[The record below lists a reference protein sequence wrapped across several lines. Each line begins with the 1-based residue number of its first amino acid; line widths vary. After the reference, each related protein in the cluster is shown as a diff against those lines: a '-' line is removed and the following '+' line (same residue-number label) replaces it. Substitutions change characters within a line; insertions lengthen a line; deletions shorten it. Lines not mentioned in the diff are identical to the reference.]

1 MVSTVANFVGTRCQQ
16 EKKNQPKRLAEV
28 ARAELGVQLSRSVLP
43 TVQNFGQTTTTEVLV
58 VERDFQYQL
67 LCFETQALLFSRVFA
82 QTLPLLSSGFC
93 FTSSEAHTCT
103 VVCVVKF
110 HFYFDS
116 IKLFSHFRGLVCTL
130 RFTRLYLETFTPL
143 LTSSRAAFFLLLLSM
158 RSSRSVTHRI
168 LPLAQL
174 LLPPCNQCVRDIL
187 PLWKPHYQDITN
199 TVSSTTST
207 AGSTA
212 SACKGLSLKLG
223 LLLLFPTRSN
233 IIHGY

>member
-1 MVSTVANFVGTRCQQ
+1 MWEHGANR
-16 EKKNQPKRLAEV
+16 KKRTNRRDRPRLHAHV
-28 ARAELGVQLSRSVLP
+28 DRRATFTQCFANCAELW
-43 TVQNFGQTTTTEVLV
+43 TVDTEVLV
-58 VERDFQYQL
+58 VERDFHYQL
-67 LCFETQALLFSRVFA
+67 GCCFAFFFALKHKLFCFPLVFA
-82 QTLPLLSSGFC
+82 QTLPSSSFC

-110 HFYFDS
+110 HFYFDC

-143 LTSSRAAFFLLLLSM
+143 LTSSSCSFLPSASFSARHDLSHIGFFSVFLS
-158 RSSRSVTHRI
+158 
-168 LPLAQL
+168 
-174 LLPPCNQCVRDIL
+174 NQCVRDIL
-187 PLWKPHYQDITN
+187 PLLETHYQDITN

-223 LLLLFPTRSN
+223 LLLLFPTRCN